1 MSNEDADEKKMKT
14 YERLMKYN
22 LVTPDKLPKEFQGLS
37 SSSHQNNSNTFQPFI
52 QQQQTPTNQSP
63 FSSLPSSSSQ
73 LFSQMQK
80 QHSSSSIHH
89 NNNNNPPSDLHRAVS
104 TASFEF
110 YGGTPGRS
118 CI

>member
-1 MSNEDADEKKMKT
+1 MSNEEADEKKRAT
-14 YERLMKYN
+14 YERLMKYK

-63 FSSLPSSSSQ
+63 FSSLPASSSQ

-80 QHSSSSIHH
+80 QQSSPSFHH
-89 NNNNNPPSDLHRAVS
+89 NNNNLPSDLHRAV
-104 TASFEF
+104 TNASFEF